1 MMKIKVKFFGP
12 FQELFGGR
20 EVEVDLPDHSG
31 LGELLRLICDT
42 PGRAEQ
48 VFAAA
53 GVLHSHVVVM
63 KNGVPVQNPG
73 GLKEPLRDG
82 DVIAVFPFLGGG

>member
-1 MMKIKVKFFGP
+1 MMNIKVKFFGP

-20 EVEVDLPDHSG
+20 EVEVELPGNSG
-31 LGELLRLICDT
+31 LGELLERVCDT
-42 PGRAEQ
+42 PARAEQ
-48 VFAAA
+48 VFSGA

-63 KNGVPVQNPG
+63 KNGTPVRSPG
-73 GLKEPLRDG
+73 GLKERLKDG